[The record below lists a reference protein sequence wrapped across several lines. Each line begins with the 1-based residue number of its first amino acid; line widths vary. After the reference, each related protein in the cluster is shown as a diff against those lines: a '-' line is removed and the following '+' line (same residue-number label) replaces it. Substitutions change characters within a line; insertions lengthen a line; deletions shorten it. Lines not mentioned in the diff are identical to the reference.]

1 MNETA
6 TVVVGAN
13 GAVQKMLLAFLALFL
28 SSTRDA
34 RGVSRRPHRS
44 GLSRPCLRLSVFV
57 LATLVPLVATGS
69 MAFAATSETVP
80 LFISASHPSQQGF
93 VRIIN
98 HSDQTGTVAVT
109 AIDDAGRS
117 AELSF
122 QLDAWETRHF
132 NSEDLEN
139 GNAAKGIIA
148 GVGAGM
154 GDWRLEVEST
164 LPLEVLAYVRTT
176 DGFLT
181 SMHDRARKPGRRHLV
196 PTFNP
201 GSNRNQV
208 SKLRI
213 VNTAAAQTTVDIV
226 GVDDGGVESDEVRVV
241 VQADA
246 AVTLTAQELEAG
258 PHGAA
263 NGLGD
268 GSGKWQLYVTA
279 DQRVVVQSLLESVS
293 GHLTNLSTSVSAGNY
308 QPPSGGAVGDA
319 AGDFALEHWYAPA
332 DIWFAVPTGITY
344 ANEVFYVLDGFHDE
358 VFTYTAQGAR
368 HSEGDFPVVEYAG
381 DIAYANGRLYVLDES
396 NDKVLA
402 YTTDGRRTPVVDHDF
417 DINDIWSKGIA
428 YANGRFYVAV
438 DEPINADRVEVYA
451 NGERVAG
458 AEFDLT
464 LGRDPVDIAAGPN
477 GRLYV
482 LGGGAVFAYTTSGD
496 PVSGA
501 HFDLAADN
509 GAPVAITYANGRFYV
524 ADDDADKVF
533 AYTAEGQRAE
543 SQRSGQSEEI
553 Q

>member
-1 MNETA
+1 M
-6 TVVVGAN
+6 
-13 GAVQKMLLAFLALFL
+13 
-28 SSTRDA
+28 
-34 RGVSRRPHRS
+34 
-44 GLSRPCLRLSVFV
+44 
-57 LATLVPLVATGS
+57 
-69 MAFAATSETVP
+69 
-80 LFISASHPSQQGF
+80 
-93 VRIIN
+93 
-98 HSDQTGTVAVT
+98 
-109 AIDDAGRS
+109 
-117 AELSF
+117 
-122 QLDAWETRHF
+122 
-132 NSEDLEN
+132 
-139 GNAAKGIIA
+139 
-148 GVGAGM
+148 
-154 GDWRLEVEST
+154 
-164 LPLEVLAYVRTT
+164 
-176 DGFLT
+176 
-181 SMHDRARKPGRRHLV
+181 

-279 DQRVVVQSLLESVS
+279 DQRIVVQSLLESVS
-293 GHLTNLSTSVSAGNY
+293 GHLTNLSTSVSAVNY
-308 QPPSGGAVGDA
+308 QPPSGGAGGDV
-319 AGDFALEHWYAPA
+319 AGDFALEHEEG
-332 DIWFAVPTGITY
+332 FAGNWHASPTGITY
-344 ANEVFYVLDGFHDE
+344 ANEVFYVLDLLRDE

-368 HSEGDFPVVEYAG
+368 HAEGDFPVVEYAA
-381 DIAYANGRLYVLDES
+381 DIAYANGWLYVLDGI
-396 NDKVLA
+396 NANVLA

-417 DINDIWSKGIA
+417 DIDGGYGYEAEGIA
-428 YANGRFYVAV
+428 YSNGRVYIAF
-438 DEPINADRVEVYA
+438 DSLGTDDRVEVYA
-451 NGERVAG
+451 NGERVED

-464 LGRDPVDIAAGPN
+464 LGRAPIDIAAGPN

-482 LGGGAVFAYTTSGD
+482 LSGNAVFAYRASGD

-509 GAPVAITYANGRFYV
+509 GDPVAIAYANGRFYV

-543 SQRSGQSEEI
+543 SQRSGQSEI
-553 Q
+553 QQGVSQ

>member
-1 MNETA
+1 M
-6 TVVVGAN
+6 
-13 GAVQKMLLAFLALFL
+13 
-28 SSTRDA
+28 R
-34 RGVSRRPHRS
+34 HRS
-44 GLSRPCLRLSVFV
+44 
-57 LATLVPLVATGS
+57 TGHAAAAIFCFAAAS
-69 MAFAATSETVP
+69 TAFAATSEIVP

-98 HSDQTGTVAVT
+98 HSDQTGVVAVT

-117 AELSF
+117 AKISF

-139 GNAAKGIIA
+139 GNAAKGIGA
-148 GVGAGM
+148 GIGAGM
-154 GDWRLEVEST
+154 GDWRLEIESV

-181 SMHDRARKPGRRHLV
+181 SMHDRARKRGRRHLV

-201 GSNRNQV
+201 GSNPNQV
-208 SKLRI
+208 GKLRI

-226 GVDDGGVESDEVRVV
+226 GVDDRGVESDEVRVV
-241 VQADA
+241 VAAGA

-258 PHGAA
+258 PRGAV

-279 DQRVVVQSLLESVS
+279 DQRIVVQSLLESVS

-319 AGDFALEHWYAPA
+319 AGDFALEHGDVVAGRWYAA
-332 DIWFAVPTGITY
+332 PTGITY
-344 ANEVFYVLDGFHDE
+344 ANEVFYVLDYVDDE

-368 HSEGDFPVVEYAG
+368 DAEGDFPVVEFADDVAYAG
-381 DIAYANGRLYVLDES
+381 GRLYVLDGV
-396 NDKVLA
+396 NRKVLA

-417 DINDIWSKGIA
+417 DIDSDAAGIA
-428 YANGRFYVAV
+428 YSNGRVYIAYG
-438 DEPINADRVEVYA
+438 DRVHVYA
-451 NGERVAG
+451 NGERVRD

-464 LGRDPVDIAAGPN
+464 LGRDPIDIAAGPN

-482 LGGGAVFAYTTSGD
+482 LGGGAVFAYTASGD

-509 GAPVAITYANGRFYV
+509 GDPVAIAYANGRFYV

>member
-1 MNETA
+1 M
-6 TVVVGAN
+6 
-13 GAVQKMLLAFLALFL
+13 
-28 SSTRDA
+28 
-34 RGVSRRPHRS
+34 
-44 GLSRPCLRLSVFV
+44 
-57 LATLVPLVATGS
+57 
-69 MAFAATSETVP
+69 
-80 LFISASHPSQQGF
+80 
-93 VRIIN
+93 RIIN

-109 AIDDAGRS
+109 AIDDDGRS

-241 VQADA
+241 VQAGA

-293 GHLTNLSTSVSAGNY
+293 GHLTNLSTSVSATDY
-308 QPPSGGAVGDA
+308 EPPSAEVVGDA
-319 AGDFALEHWYAPA
+319 SGDFPLEHGEVSGVFFP
-332 DIWFAVPTGITY
+332 VPSGITY
-344 ANEVFYVLDGFHDE
+344 ANEMFYVLDWYHDE

-368 HSEGDFPVVEYAG
+368 HSEGDFPVVEYA
-381 DIAYANGRLYVLDES
+381 DDVAYANGWLYVLDGI

-417 DINDIWSKGIA
+417 DIDRRGYYDAEGIA
-428 YANGRFYVAV
+428 YSNGRVYIAF
-438 DEPINADRVEVYA
+438 DGSGTDDRVEVYA
-451 NGERVAG
+451 NGERVED

-464 LGRDPVDIAAGPN
+464 LGRAPIDIAAGPN

-496 PVSGA
+496 PLSGA